1 MSENDKI
8 IRLLSKIDNSLENI
22 SREIRKSGVSIDR
35 IENALEQLLIRKK
48 PDARRPIH
56 KKRESD

>member
-1 MSENDKI
+1 MLENDKI

-22 SREIRKSGVSIDR
+22 SREVRKSGVSIDR
-35 IENALEQLLIRKK
+35 IENALEQLLTRKK

-56 KKRESD
+56 KKRENN